1 MIYCFVNIIQ
11 GIKMKILKTVIII
24 LSVLLL
30 GCLEGCKEKTP
41 VVESIP
47 ETSVSVSVSAPS
59 VEPVVSE
66 PVSASEDVS
75 VSSYEAMETKTVKF
89 DIVNTC
95 GGNIGMVSIL
105 DPVTGE
111 QLDIGALEA
120 GLMVSIEMDWPVDQN
135 VFDIAF
141 YNVLGEFV
149 CSSEVNI
156 EGVESQVTIMIEGD
170 GNIEN
175 VKGIVN

>member
-1 MIYCFVNIIQ
+1 
-11 GIKMKILKTVIII
+11 MKTRKTAIFI

-30 GCLEGCKEKTP
+30 GCLEGCKDKTLD
-41 VVESIP
+41 VESIP
-47 ETSVSVSVSAPS
+47 DTSASVSISVSS
-59 VEPVVSE
+59 TEPVVSE
-66 PVSASEDVS
+66 SVTSDEAAS
-75 VSSYEAMETKTVKF
+75 VSSNKEMETKPVKF
-89 DIVNTC
+89 DIVNSC

-120 GLMVSIEMDWPVDQN
+120 DLMVSIEMDWPVDQN

-156 EGVESQVTIMIEGD
+156 EGVESRVTIMIEGE
-170 GNIEN
+170 GNIDN